1 MEPNKPLLSIDH
13 LRNILGELTD
23 FETDSSYD
31 KNNLDELKTQSGNFV
46 EKILIKN

>member
-1 MEPNKPLLSIDH
+1 MDPNKPLLSIDP

-31 KNNLDELKTQSGNFV
+31 KT
-46 EKILIKN
+46 I